1 MIGGSSAVTRTAKT
15 GKKSYVMSDP
25 KVYATRHLKLA
36 PLLYI
41 KEPVLYKSKVNDFL
55 LLLNIFSIYTC
66 V

>member
-15 GKKSYVMSDP
+15 GKKSYVMSDL

-41 KEPVLYKSKVNDFL
+41 KEPVLYEGKVHDFL
-55 LLLNIFSIYTC
+55 SLLNLTLIYTC